1 MRINIECLTMP
12 TLSRLIGKRT
22 RLEIS
27 PGTLNDVITTLIN
40 QHGPQVEELLLDDE
54 GQLDTT
60 VQVMINNEGVLA
72 WKQYASRTLKD
83 GDTIKFILLVSGG

>member
-1 MRINIECLTMP
+1 MP

-83 GDTIKFILLVSGG
+83 GDTIKFILLVGGG